1 MKTQLIINQELR
13 DLLPPLSPKQFKK
26 LEDEIIK
33 DGCTAPLTVWGEII
47 VDGHHRYAICT
58 KHGIE
63 FQTTQKVFES
73 MDEAKLWMWQN
84 QNSRRNLSRFQRA
97 ETALKMKPI
106 VANQANERRL
116 STLKQNTEVQ
126 NSAPRTESKKTR
138 QILAEFAEVSHET
151 LDRVEFL
158 LEHADAETLNKL
170 RWDKRD
176 TSINKEFTRLK
187 AEFDAQ
193 KPKKEKKTSSKKAT
207 SDSATPAKETPSG
220 GNPKS
225 TQSASSKTKT
235 KVREEAN
242 DSSQSTFFET
252 PDTTENGDPVG
263 QTPETVTVSLKSDP
277 KVKETYCCGVKF
289 EPDPDDDYFDWI
301 TDEQRAELKALQA
314 NCPNRIVPSIHNF
327 TIQNIPEHKP
337 DQLINCL
344 FSLFK
349 PRYREKFV
357 FALLRT
363 MAETETDRE
372 IAHNIVTTLFHE
384 FQN

>member
-13 DLLPPLSPKQFKK
+13 DLLPPLSPKQFAK
-26 LEDEIIK
+26 LESEILK
-33 DGCTAPLTVWGEII
+33 DGCTTPLTLWGDTLI
-47 VDGHHRYAICT
+47 DGHNRYAICS
-58 KHGIE
+58 KHDIP
-63 FQTTQKVFES
+63 FQTVQKEFGTL
-73 MDEAKLWMWQN
+73 DDAKLWMWTHQDG
-84 QNSRRNLSRFQRA
+84 RRSLTRFGRV
-97 ETALKMKPI
+97 EFALKIKDVI
-106 VANQANERRL
+106 ASQSKDRQGKRND
-116 STLKQNTEVQ
+116 LKKNNFVQ
-126 NSAPRTESKKTR
+126 NSARSQRTR
-138 QILAEFAEVSHET
+138 QQLAEFAGVSHDT
-151 LDRVEFL
+151 VDRVEFIL
-158 LEHADAETLNKL
+158 AHADEDTINAL
-170 RWDKRD
+170 RWDTKGI
-176 TSINKEFTRLK
+176 SINKVFGDLK
-187 AEFDAQ
+187 AIIDAQ
-193 KPKKEKKTSSKKAT
+193 KPKREKKSRSTP
-207 SDSATPAKETPSG
+207 ATPAKETPSG